1 MTNVNQIM
9 EELKQEREEEQ
20 QIIKEQR
27 KAEQER
33 QRAEKIG
40 KLEKRLNEVGSGHFG
55 KVERISIKR
64 QLHELSKR

>member
-9 EELKQEREEEQ
+9 QELKQEREEEQ
-20 QIIKEQR
+20 RKAEQE
-27 KAEQER
+27 KQAEQER

-40 KLEKRLNEVGSGHFG
+40 KLEKRLNEVGGGHFG